1 MSNVSTLIVLAK
13 APIPG
18 QVHARLCPPCSPSEA
33 ALLAEAALR
42 DTLEV
47 AESCGATRVVVALED
62 LENDVPRWFPPGIE
76 VIRQRAGT
84 PDVRMAGAFD
94 DVVGT
99 TPENTLLVGM
109 DTPQI
114 SADWLRGGFVA
125 LGSGAEAVLGLTTDG
140 GCWLVGLQRANQRVF
155 EGIPMNT
162 SNTGFAQRARMESLG
177 LRLAVLPEAF
187 FVGLP
192 HDFDRLCAEYPDLRT
207 SNVWRALRTHAAAS

>member
-1 MSNVSTLIVLAK
+1 VSTLIVLAK

-18 QVHARLCPPCSPSEA
+18 QVHARLCPPFSPSEA
-33 ALLAEAALR
+33 ALVGEAALR

-47 AESCGATRVVVALED
+47 AQYCGATRVVVALED
-62 LENDVPRWFPPGIE
+62 FESDAPQWFSSDVE
-76 VIRQRAGT
+76 VIGQRRGT
-84 PDVRMAGAFD
+84 PNARIAGAFE

-99 TPENTLLVGM
+99 DQENTLLVGM

-125 LGSGAEAVLGLTTDG
+125 LESGAEAVLGLTTEG
-140 GCWLVGLQRANQRVF
+140 GCWLVGLPQVNGAVF
-155 EGIPMNT
+155 EGVLTNS
-162 SNTGFAQRARMESLG
+162 SNTGFAQRARIESLG
-177 LRLAVLPEAF
+177 LRLAVLPDTFA
-187 FVGLP
+187 VSLP